1 MPFRTLLRLASLAA
15 VLGAAALAVAV
26 TSRDEQLGVPVD
38 RMVAAATTTDDLRTA
53 GARRVFF
60 AHQSVGANLLAAMPG
75 LYAGHGLPAPA
86 IRDVAIGVNGDPLGK
101 VADFDARI
109 RGGVGNE
116 VDVALMKFCY
126 SDIDSGTDVRK
137 VFTAY
142 RDTLAALQRDYPR
155 VTFLHVTTPLTTD
168 PGLRARVKKL
178 LGRDPHT
185 GPADNLARERMNE
198 LMRAEYPPDRL
209 FDLAAVESTKPDGER
224 SGGTSGGRRYF
235 SLWTGYAADAGH
247 LNTAGAT
254 VASAHLLGLIAHAP
268 ANGRTS

>member
-1 MPFRTLLRLASLAA
+1 MPFRTILRAASLVA
-15 VLGAAALAVAV
+15 VLGAAGLAAV
-26 TSRDEQLGVPVD
+26 VTTRDEQLEVPVD
-38 RMVAAATTTDDLRTA
+38 RMVAAATSTDDLRTA
-53 GARRVFF
+53 GRQHVFF

-75 LYAGHGLPAPA
+75 LYAERGLPVPA
-86 IRDVAIGVNGDPLGK
+86 IQDVAIGENGDPLGK
-101 VADFDARI
+101 VADFDSRI
-109 RGGVGNE
+109 RGGVGDE

-126 SDIDSGTDVRK
+126 VDIDSRTDVK
-137 VFTAY
+137 QVFATY
-142 RDTLAALQRDYPR
+142 RDTLAALQRDYPD

-168 PGLRARVKKL
+168 PGMRARVKKL

-198 LMRAEYPPDRL
+198 LMRAEYPADRL

-224 SGGTSGGRRYF
+224 STGTSGGRRYY
-235 SLWTGYAADAGH
+235 SLWDGYAADAGH

-268 ANGRTS
+268 AGGRAS